1 MISPS
6 EFLGMFSPELRVE
19 DKLGKEYEINKA
31 IYEKIQFNRKSD
43 VDPQIKGNGWQEI
56 LKLVTSKKKTEIEIG
71 QSLRPALL
79 NEPIIDVSHVVDRR
93 VLGSYSPE
101 LLDLLNSNQANPEAV
116 FVVLEY
122 FMRDK
127 YHNLSGAQAREVATL
142 FPPTQPSEDFGAY
155 RQRVDPA
162 IQDRNISGKDSGESW
177 IIKREVFDML
187 ELIDNIKTVHL
198 PQKSGKKTIFITD
211 LMRVAGN
218 ALHTAHEASSRMG
231 VQRINARDEQ
241 LFNSP
246 ETPKYRNMYGETVKR
261 LLVRPDLFL
270 LLAGFSGQR
279 NLVEDFEKIFRYP
292 ETIQVE
298 GAEHIPKTGGMI
310 VAFSHF
316 DQSRDATVPPNW
328 ELTKMLQTLTQARA
342 RPDIN
347 LVAYLTYFVDITPS
361 KLQPMVRK
369 LIDKATQKAE
379 KTYGIKFVDVAA
391 HGPKMNKFM
400 NDTLSS
406 LQNGELVVLSPEGVP
421 AREVLEPKRGVGTLA
436 RMSHAPVVG
445 IAFREDQLPDG
456 SFVHKMIITPP
467 IKYRESIIPGNGHKE
482 KDQEFANVVMRDVA
496 HQLPERQRGVFG

>member
-1 MISPS
+1 MVSGELLSILSPD
-6 EFLGMFSPELRVE
+6 LYVE
-19 DKLGKEYEINKA
+19 NALHKEHKINKQ
-31 IYEKIQFNRKSD
+31 IYEKIQINRNSQL
-43 VDPQIKGNGWQEI
+43 DPRFKGDNWQEI
-56 LKLVTSKKKTEIEIG
+56 LQLVTSKKKTGMEIG

-79 NEPIIDVSHVVDRR
+79 REPVIDISYVVDRR

-101 LLDLLNSNQANPEAV
+101 LIDLLNSNQANPEAI
-116 FVVLEY
+116 FAVLEY

-127 YHNLSGAQAREVATL
+127 YHNLSGSQAREVASL
-142 FPPTQPSEDFGAY
+142 FPPTHPNEDFDKY
-155 RQRVDPA
+155 KQRVDLV
-162 IQDRNISGKDSGESW
+162 IQDRNISGKDPGESW

-187 ELIDNIKTVHL
+187 EIVDNIKKTHL
-198 PQKSGKKTIFITD
+198 PQKPGKKTIFITD

-218 ALHTAHEASSRMG
+218 ALRTAHEASSRMG

-241 LFNSP
+241 LFKSP
-246 ETPKYRNMYGETVKR
+246 EVPRYRNMYGETMKR
-261 LLVRPDLFL
+261 LLARPDLFL

-298 GAEHIPKTGGMI
+298 GTEHIPKTGGMI

-328 ELTKMLQTLTQARA
+328 ELTKMLQTLTQTRA
-342 RPDIN
+342 KADIN
-347 LVAYLTYFVDITPS
+347 LVAYLTYFVDITPP

-379 KTYGIKFVDVAA
+379 KAYGIKFVDVAA

-406 LQNGELVVLSPEGVP
+406 LQKGELVVLSPEGVP

-445 IAFREDQLPDG
+445 IAFREDQLADG

-467 IKYRESIIPGNGHKE
+467 IKYRESIIPGKGYKE
-482 KDQEFANVVMRDVA
+482 KDQAFANAVMRDVA
-496 HQLPERQRGVFG
+496 HQLPKEQRGVFK